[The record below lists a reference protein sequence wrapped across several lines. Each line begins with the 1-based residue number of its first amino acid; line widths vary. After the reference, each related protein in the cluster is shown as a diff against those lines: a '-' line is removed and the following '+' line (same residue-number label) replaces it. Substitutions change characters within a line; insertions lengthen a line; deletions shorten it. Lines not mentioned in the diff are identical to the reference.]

1 MPITFLE
8 FHLLVM
14 VAHEGFEPYV
24 SSLKGLRLSLLD
36 QWAIY
41 WTNKRI
47 NHLVRERVPIPLIL
61 QGLCALTYTITS
73 VYFALTELGT
83 GLPEGTQTPDLA
95 LRRRLLYSAEL
106 LEDICTVVLPLVS
119 IITVPGWLLYKRG
132 QPP

>member
-1 MPITFLE
+1 
-8 FHLLVM
+8 M

-61 QGLCALTYTITS
+61 QGLCALTYTVTS

-106 LEDICTVVLPLVS
+106 LEDVSGNLSLFAVSKHYLVVWYRVACYKSNSLKTVSRL
-119 IITVPGWLLYKRG
+119 
-132 QPP
+132 